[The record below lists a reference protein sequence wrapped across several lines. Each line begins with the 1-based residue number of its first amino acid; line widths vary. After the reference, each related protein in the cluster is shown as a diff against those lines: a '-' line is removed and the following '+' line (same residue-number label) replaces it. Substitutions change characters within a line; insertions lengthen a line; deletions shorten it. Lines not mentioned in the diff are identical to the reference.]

1 MSKDNDNLREKTKMT
16 EKIEC
21 KICGCQ
27 EHVLQGHLRSVHSLS
42 IDDYLGKFEG
52 AAVLSGFAQERL
64 AELEKQSRN
73 ELVDFDIKTTFGFKI
88 NDNESSVQG
97 YKHAHQL
104 TPELDPDYKFRKGL
118 LALMVYAV
126 RQNLNGGKEYVLFSG
141 PTGSGKSTVVMQFF
155 SRLNWPLY
163 RVNMDGDITRA
174 DFVGQWTLKGEE
186 MEFIYGAL
194 PRAMKSGTPL
204 LIDEW
209 DMGNP
214 SVMEVLK
221 AVLEGNPLFITETG
235 ETIKPAKGF
244 MIFATANTLGQ
255 GDETGLYNGVQP
267 QNYAQLDRFDV
278 CDIVDYPTKADER
291 AILQKKCG
299 FTDTEMMRR
308 FGVEAVSESD
318 NAKALL
324 DKVLEVS
331 ALVRKAFKKEE
342 IMATMS
348 TRTNI
353 NICNKML
360 AFGDIRR
367 AYEIAYT
374 NKLNGDDKQFVSEI
388 IQRVWAV

>member
-1 MSKDNDNLREKTKMT
+1 MGKDNEHLKGETKMT
-16 EKIEC
+16 DRIEC
-21 KICGCQ
+21 EICGCQ
-27 EHVLQGHLRSVHSLS
+27 EHVLQGHLRAVHSMS
-42 IDDYLGKFEG
+42 VEDYLEKFEG
-52 AAVLSGFAQERL
+52 APVLSEFAQKRL
-64 AELEKQSRN
+64 ADLEKQSHN
-73 ELVDFDIKTTFGFKI
+73 ELVDVDIKEIFGLQI
-88 NDNESSVQG
+88 NDSETTIQG
-97 YKHAHQL
+97 FKHAHPL

-126 RQNLNGGKEYVLFSG
+126 KQNLDGGKEYVLFSG

-186 MEFIYGAL
+186 TVFQYGSL
-194 PRAMKSGTPL
+194 PMAMKSGTPL

-235 ETIKPAKGF
+235 ETIKPARGF

-255 GDETGLYNGVQP
+255 GDESGLYNGVQP

-278 CDIVDYPTKADER
+278 CDIVDYPTKSEER
-291 AILQKKCG
+291 TILQKKCG

-308 FGVEAVSESD
+308 FGVDAVAASD
-318 NAKALL
+318 NAKSIL

-331 ALVRKAFKKEE
+331 DLVRKAFKKEE

-360 AFGDIRR
+360 AFGDVRR
-367 AYEIAYT
+367 AYEIAYV
-374 NKLNGDDKQFVSEI
+374 NKLNSDDKQFVSEI